1 MGYFMNNTENVEIA
15 YGGGAIHTGD
25 NIGGNKIVINNYHGS
40 IPTDQ
45 PKKQFTNKK
54 LIVPFTKSDANE
66 AQGGTYVPRED
77 LLEKISDC
85 YRSQTGKKRMAFLSG
100 MGGCGKSELAKAY
113 AERHSEE
120 YDEIFWLTCK
130 DGVDQDLMGL
140 MADADT
146 LCVPEKEDISRF
158 SDKVLIIV
166 DNCNSNNARL
176 QRGQPKSLEPVK

>member
-1 MGYFMNNTENVEIA
+1 MNNTENVEIA